1 MKPFYQGKID
11 TFCALYA
18 VLNALRITHGI
29 RSLKARSFFNDML
42 MELIKDPLLFQ
53 SVLEQHTD
61 YVFLVDKMLHH
72 CAKFLPLRIE
82 TPFNSDKKISVDQFW
97 DTCSSWMSAGDHR
110 TVILRFMRYL
120 KTDAPPVVRH
130 WTTFDRMDVNS
141 VHLYD
146 SSHEADSIQNLPRK
160 GIVTRTEDIS
170 ESVLLQVQ
178 PSTVRFVGLPF

>member
-1 MKPFYQGKID
+1 
-11 TFCALYA
+11 
-18 VLNALRITHGI
+18 
-29 RSLKARSFFNDML
+29 
-42 MELIKDPLLFQ
+42 
-53 SVLEQHTD
+53 
-61 YVFLVDKMLHH
+61 
-72 CAKFLPLRIE
+72 
-82 TPFNSDKKISVDQFW
+82 
-97 DTCSSWMSAGDHR
+97 MSAGDHR